1 MKELCNSIQPAF
13 SFLHIF
19 RLHIQISFDKL
30 LCQRGLLIRLSLG
43 QHRKLTGRLNIS
55 IMFDSVKKNQSDFGF
70 VSVSDDRDIEV
81 TRVARQSRQGLWS
94 EGFKLFRDIFLIIVV
109 FILFGV
115 FFVQP
120 VVVEGTSMLPQ
131 LHDGE
136 RLLVNKLVYYK
147 IQSVSWGHIE
157 RGDIVVFW
165 FPNDPDKSYVKR
177 IIGLPGE
184 TVELRNGKVFIS
196 GTELKEDYLDTEHNQ
211 TLPSWPAKKVEEHHY
226 FVMGDNRDNS
236 SDSRYWGLV
245 PEKYIY
251 GKAFFRYWKPQDVGF
266 LEHGEY
272 DKSVPQ
278 PPANKD
284 DLRAGER

>member
-1 MKELCNSIQPAF
+1 
-13 SFLHIF
+13 
-19 RLHIQISFDKL
+19 
-30 LCQRGLLIRLSLG
+30 
-43 QHRKLTGRLNIS
+43 
-55 IMFDSVKKNQSDFGF
+55 MFDLRKKNQSDFGF
-70 VSVSDDRDIEV
+70 VSADDDRDIEV
-81 TRVARQSRQGLWS
+81 THVARASRNGLWS
-94 EGFKLFRDIFLIIVV
+94 EGLKLFRDIFLIIIV

-177 IIGLPGE
+177 VIGLPGE
-184 TVELRNGKVFIS
+184 TVEVRNGKVFVN
-196 GTELKEDYLDTEHNQ
+196 GQELKESYLDTEHNQ
-211 TLPSWPAKKVEEHHY
+211 TLQSVPAKRVEEHFY

-236 SDSRYWGLV
+236 HDSRYWGLV

-251 GKAFFRYWKPQDVGF
+251 GKAFFRYWKPSEVGF

-272 DKSVPQ
+272 GKDA
-278 PPANKD
+278 PAPTVNKE
-284 DLRAGER
+284 DLISR

>member
-1 MKELCNSIQPAF
+1 M
-13 SFLHIF
+13 
-19 RLHIQISFDKL
+19 
-30 LCQRGLLIRLSLG
+30 
-43 QHRKLTGRLNIS
+43 
-55 IMFDSVKKNQSDFGF
+55 IMFDFKKKKQIDFGM
-70 VSVSDDRDIEV
+70 VSAADDPDVDVVRLGRE
-81 TRVARQSRQGLWS
+81 SRNGLWS
-94 EGFKLFRDIFLIIVV
+94 ESLRLLRDVFLIIVV

-115 FFVQP
+115 FAVQP

-165 FPNDPDKSYVKR
+165 YPDDPDKSYVKR
-177 IIGLPGE
+177 VIGLPGE
-184 TVELRNGKVFIS
+184 MVEIRTGKVFVD
-196 GTELKEDYLDTEHNQ
+196 GKQLTEPYLDAEHNQ
-211 TLPSWPAKKVEEHHY
+211 SLPSQPPKKVDPHHY

-251 GKAFFRYWKPQDVGF
+251 GKAFFRYWKPSNIGF
-266 LEHGEY
+266 LEHGDYENT
-272 DKSVPQ
+272 S
-278 PPANKD
+278 PPANKE
-284 DLRAGER
+284 DLRADDR

>member
-1 MKELCNSIQPAF
+1 M
-13 SFLHIF
+13 
-19 RLHIQISFDKL
+19 FDKA
-30 LCQRGLLIRLSLG
+30 
-43 QHRKLTGRLNIS
+43 
-55 IMFDSVKKNQSDFGF
+55 KKNQSEFGF
-70 VSVSDDRDIEV
+70 VSVADDSDIEV
-81 TRVARQSRQGLWS
+81 THVRRESRHGLLT
-94 EGFKLFRDIFLIIVV
+94 EGLKLFRDIFLIIVV

-136 RLLVNKLVYYK
+136 RLLVNKLIYYK
-147 IQSVSWGHIE
+147 FQSISWGHIE

-177 IIGLPGE
+177 VIGLPGE
-184 TVELRNGKVFIS
+184 TVELRNGKVFINNI
-196 GTELKEDYLDTEHNQ
+196 ELNEDYLDFEHNQ
-211 TLPSWPAKKVEEHHY
+211 TLPTWPAKKVEDHHY

-266 LEHGEY
+266 LQHGAY
-272 DKSVPQ
+272 NGDVPS
-278 PPANKD
+278 PTPNTVNKD
-284 DLRAGER
+284 DADSDER

>member
-1 MKELCNSIQPAF
+1 
-13 SFLHIF
+13 
-19 RLHIQISFDKL
+19 
-30 LCQRGLLIRLSLG
+30 
-43 QHRKLTGRLNIS
+43 
-55 IMFDSVKKNQSDFGF
+55 MFDFRKKNQPDFGF
-70 VSVSDDRDIEV
+70 VSPADDKDIEV
-81 TRVARQSRQGLWS
+81 TQLRRESRQGLWS
-94 EGFKLFRDIFLIIVV
+94 EGFKLLRDIFLIIVV

-136 RLLVNKLVYYK
+136 RLLVNKLVYYR

-177 IIGLPGE
+177 VIGLPGE
-184 TVELRNGKVFIS
+184 IIEVRNGRVYVN
-196 GTELKEDYLDTEHNQ
+196 GRELAEDYLDGEYNQ
-211 TLPSWPAKKVEEHHY
+211 SLPSSPAKKVDDHHY

-251 GKAFFRYWKPQDVGF
+251 GKAFFRYWKPSNIGF
-266 LEHGEY
+266 LDHGEY
-272 DKSVPQ
+272 Q
-278 PPANKD
+278 TEPASNKT
-284 DLRAGER
+284 DLRAEER

>member
-1 MKELCNSIQPAF
+1 MF
-13 SFLHIF
+13 
-19 RLHIQISFDKL
+19 SFDKARREDGSSNL
-30 LCQRGLLIRLSLG
+30 ARSVPLGDLRLFE
-43 QHRKLTGRLNIS
+43 RS
-55 IMFDSVKKNQSDFGF
+55 IMLDFRRKNQPDFGL
-70 VSVSDDRDIEV
+70 VSISDDRDIEV
-81 TRVARQSRQGLWS
+81 THLRRESRQGLWS
-94 EGFKLFRDIFLIIVV
+94 EGFKLLRDVFLIIVV

-165 FPNDPDKSYVKR
+165 YPDDPDKSYVKR
-177 IIGLPGE
+177 VIGLPGE
-184 TVELRNGKVFIS
+184 SVEIRTGKVYVD
-196 GTELKEDYLDTEHNQ
+196 GQQLTETYLDVEHNQ
-211 TLPSWPAKKVEEHHY
+211 SLPSTPPKKVDPHHY

-251 GKAFFRYWKPQDVGF
+251 GKAFFRYWKPSSIGF
-266 LEHGEY
+266 LNHDEY
-272 DKSVPQ
+272 QPVA
-278 PPANKD
+278 PPANKN
-284 DLRAGER
+284 DLRAVESR

>member
-1 MKELCNSIQPAF
+1 
-13 SFLHIF
+13 
-19 RLHIQISFDKL
+19 
-30 LCQRGLLIRLSLG
+30 
-43 QHRKLTGRLNIS
+43 
-55 IMFDSVKKNQSDFGF
+55 MFDREKKNQLEVGL
-70 VSVSDDRDIEV
+70 VSASDDGDIEV
-81 TRVARQSRQGLWS
+81 TRVKRESRQGLLT
-94 EGFKLFRDIFLIIVV
+94 EGLKLFRDIFLIIVV

-136 RLLVNKLVYYK
+136 RLLVNKLIYYK
-147 IQSVSWGHIE
+147 IQSISWGHID

-177 IIGLPGE
+177 VIGLPGE
-184 TVELRNGKVFIS
+184 TVELRNGKVFINNI
-196 GTELKEDYLDTEHNQ
+196 ELNEDYLDTEHNQ
-211 TLPSWPAKKVEEHHY
+211 SLPSWPPKKVEDHHY

-251 GKAFFRYWKPQDVGF
+251 GKAFFRYWKPQSVGF
-266 LEHGEY
+266 LEHGQY
-272 DKSVPQ
+272 NGNVPT
-278 PPANKD
+278 PTPTPVPDED
-284 DLRAGER
+284 DLRAEDR

>member
-1 MKELCNSIQPAF
+1 MF
-13 SFLHIF
+13 S
-19 RLHIQISFDKL
+19 RSGK
-30 LCQRGLLIRLSLG
+30 S
-43 QHRKLTGRLNIS
+43 KYE
-55 IMFDSVKKNQSDFGF
+55 FGP
-70 VSVSDDRDIEV
+70 VAASDDRDIEITHV
-81 TRVARQSRQGLWS
+81 RRESRQGLWS
-94 EGFKLFRDIFLIIVV
+94 EGIRLMRDIFLIVVV

-120 VVVEGTSMLPQ
+120 VVVEGTSMVPQ

-147 IQSVSWGHIE
+147 IQSISWGHIS

-165 FPNDPDKSYVKR
+165 YPNDPDKSYVKR
-177 IIGLPGE
+177 VIGLPGE
-184 TVELRNGKVFIS
+184 TVEIHSGRVSVNGQ
-196 GTELKEDYLDTEHNQ
+196 ELNEAYLDHEHNLS
-211 TLPSWPAKKVEEHHY
+211 LPNMPARRVDEHHY

-251 GKAFFRYWKPQDVGF
+251 GKAFFRYWKPSEVGF

-272 DKSVPQ
+272 TGTPPPPPPVTSSQ
-278 PPANKD
+278 PIPDTD
-284 DLRAGER
+284 DDR

>member
-1 MKELCNSIQPAF
+1 MFAL
-13 SFLHIF
+13 
-19 RLHIQISFDKL
+19 R
-30 LCQRGLLIRLSLG
+30 
-43 QHRKLTGRLNIS
+43 RKS
-55 IMFDSVKKNQSDFGF
+55 SYDFGS
-70 VSVSDDRDIEV
+70 VSVADDRDIDI
-81 TRVARQSRQGLWS
+81 ARLRHESRQGLWT
-94 EGFKLFRDIFLIIVV
+94 EGLRLLRDIFLIVVV

-147 IQSVSWGHIE
+147 IKSISWGHIE

-177 IIGLPGE
+177 VIGLPGE
-184 TVELRNGKVFIS
+184 TVEIRNGQVFVNDQ
-196 GTELKEDYLDTEHNQ
+196 ELNEAYLDKEHNQ
-211 TLPSWPAKKVEEHHY
+211 SLPSMSPKRVEEHHY

-251 GKAFFRYWKPQDVGF
+251 GKAFFRYWKPSMIGF
-266 LEHGEY
+266 LEHGAY
-272 DKSVPQ
+272 DPNAPVPADAIKSDLH
-278 PPANKD
+278 ND
-284 DLRAGER
+284 DDR

>member
-1 MKELCNSIQPAF
+1 
-13 SFLHIF
+13 
-19 RLHIQISFDKL
+19 
-30 LCQRGLLIRLSLG
+30 
-43 QHRKLTGRLNIS
+43 
-55 IMFDSVKKNQSDFGF
+55 MFDFRKKNQFDFGLI
-70 VSVSDDRDIEV
+70 SVRDDRDIDIVRLRRE
-81 TRVARQSRQGLWS
+81 SRNGLWTES
-94 EGFKLFRDIFLIIVV
+94 LRLARDIFLIIVV
-109 FILFGV
+109 FVLFGV
-115 FFVQP
+115 FAVQP

-147 IQSVSWGHIE
+147 LKSVRWGHLE

-184 TVELRNGKVFIS
+184 NVEVRNGTVYINGS
-196 GTELKEDYLDTEHNQ
+196 ELKEEYLDTEHNQ
-211 TLPSWPAKKVEEHHY
+211 SLPSFPAKRVDDHHY

-251 GKAFFRYWKPQDVGF
+251 GKAFFRYWKPSNIGF

-272 DKSVPQ
+272 KNAPSIEEIE
-278 PPANKD
+278 K
-284 DLRAGER
+284 LRADE

>member
-1 MKELCNSIQPAF
+1 MFE
-13 SFLHIF
+13 F
-19 RLHIQISFDKL
+19 R
-30 LCQRGLLIRLSLG
+30 
-43 QHRKLTGRLNIS
+43 
-55 IMFDSVKKNQSDFGF
+55 KKNQSDFGL
-70 VSVSDDRDIEV
+70 VSVGDDRDIEV
-81 TRVARQSRQGLWS
+81 TRVGRESRKGLLS
-94 EGFKLFRDIFLIIVV
+94 EAFKLFRDIFLIIVV

-120 VVVEGTSMLPQ
+120 VVVEGTSMLPE

-177 IIGLPGE
+177 VIGLPGE
-184 TVELRNGKVFIS
+184 TVEVRSGKVFIN
-196 GTELKEDYLDTEHNQ
+196 GIQLTEDYLDSEHNQ
-211 TLPSWPAKKVEEHHY
+211 SLPSWPSKKVEEHHY

-251 GKAFFRYWKPQDVGF
+251 GKAFFRYWKPSSVGF
-266 LEHGEY
+266 LEHGVY
-272 DKSVPQ
+272 GNGIPSTTPI
-278 PPANKD
+278 PPG
-284 DLRAGER
+284 DLRADDR